1 MPYVKAKEYKK
12 LQEQLKELKI
22 LKNIKKE
29 SSWTC
34 GVCLNT
40 YYGLNN
46 LCLFRGDAYICD
58 VGQKPY
64 FQKVAMLTIK
74 GLIDNLLKDNIEQ
87 LILQY
92 VYNAGY
98 GSPQLSLVADDEC
111 NDLRNYCI
119 HKYDDGEF
127 EECWS

>member
-22 LKNIKKE
+22 LKKIKKE

-46 LCLFRGDAYICD
+46 LYLFRGDAYICD

-64 FQKVAMLTIK
+64 FQKVAMLK
-74 GLIDNLLKDNIEQ
+74 KNVKVRPN
-87 LILQY
+87 
-92 VYNAGY
+92 
-98 GSPQLSLVADDEC
+98 
-111 NDLRNYCI
+111 
-119 HKYDDGEF
+119 K
-127 EECWS
+127 